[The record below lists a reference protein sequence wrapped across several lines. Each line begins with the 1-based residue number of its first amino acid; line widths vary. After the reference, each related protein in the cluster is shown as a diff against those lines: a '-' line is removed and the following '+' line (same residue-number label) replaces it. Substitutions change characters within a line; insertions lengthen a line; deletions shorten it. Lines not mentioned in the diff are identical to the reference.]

1 MYEQLKL
8 DDNYRTYLEG
18 VVLSERVLRT
28 AIKPTPYQKS
38 FELLVG
44 TESRVVNFQAA
55 NKQFA
60 FLTILLVHDR
70 SDQHRSAYDSY
81 NKELASTKI
90 KSVQLEN
97 VSNTYSSFNTVK
109 FDMSDAHD
117 KYLLYMQFVAWY
129 CKGSSFLPLSDHANN
144 LTFQELPDLNNY
156 FTNSDEKLFIDL
168 RPGKGY
174 TGELEKINREDS
186 DLTITVP
193 LKAATTKKMRLR
205 VTGHYQGE

>member
-90 KSVQLEN
+90 KSVLLEN

-117 KYLLYMQFVAWY
+117 KYLLYMQFVA
-129 CKGSSFLPLSDHANN
+129 
-144 LTFQELPDLNNY
+144 
-156 FTNSDEKLFIDL
+156 
-168 RPGKGY
+168 
-174 TGELEKINREDS
+174 
-186 DLTITVP
+186 
-193 LKAATTKKMRLR
+193 
-205 VTGHYQGE
+205 